1 VGKARALVTGATGFV
16 GANLARRLL
25 EDGHEVHLLVR
36 PGHASWRLEGIRRAL
51 ELHEAEL
58 ADADGVAAV
67 LRRVRPEWIFHLAAY
82 GAYSSQQD
90 VRRTIETNVIG
101 TVNLVE
107 AGLRAGFAAFVNAG
121 SSSEYGFKDH
131 APSEREWLEPNSHYA
146 VSKAAATHLCR
157 YTAQTRGVPIRT
169 LRLYSVYG
177 PWEEPARLM
186 PTLAARGLRG
196 ELPPLV
202 DPGIARDYVY
212 ADDVS
217 DAFVRAAATSGQ
229 EAGAVYNV
237 GSGVQ
242 TALGEVVEVARRVL
256 GVAAEPSWGTM
267 EARRWDTSTWVSDP
281 RAIERALGWRAQRT
295 FEDGFRRL
303 VEWLRSEPSLLRRY
317 QLPIEGAP

>member
-1 VGKARALVTGATGFV
+1 
-16 GANLARRLL
+16 
-25 EDGHEVHLLVR
+25 
-36 PGHASWRLEGIRRAL
+36 
-51 ELHEAEL
+51 
-58 ADADGVAAV
+58 
-67 LRRVRPEWIFHLAAY
+67 
-82 GAYSSQQD
+82 
-90 VRRTIETNVIG
+90 
-101 TVNLVE
+101 VNLVE

-146 VSKAAATHLCR
+146 VSKAAATHVCR
-157 YTAQTRGVPIRT
+157 YTAQTRGVAIRT

-186 PTLAARGLRG
+186 PTLVARGLRG

-229 EAGAVYNV
+229 EPGAVYNV

-242 TALGEVVEVARRVL
+242 TALGDVVEVARRVL

-267 EARRWDTSTWVSDP
+267 EARRWDTSIWVSDP
-281 RAIERALGWRAQRT
+281 RAIERALGWRAQRS

-317 QLPIEGAP
+317 QCPVEGAP